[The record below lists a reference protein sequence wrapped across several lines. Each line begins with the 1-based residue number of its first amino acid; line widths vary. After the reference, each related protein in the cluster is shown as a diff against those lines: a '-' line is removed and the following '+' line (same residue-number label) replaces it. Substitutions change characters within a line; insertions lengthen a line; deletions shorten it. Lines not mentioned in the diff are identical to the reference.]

1 MPKYFYNPETL
12 LYEVKKDRKHLKH
25 LWVVLLVAAL
35 PAVVYFYIWL
45 YISVFHFELP
55 KTSSLKRKHAAWEA
69 KMDILERLF

>member
-35 PAVVYFYIWL
+35 PAVVYFYMAVYL
-45 YISVFHFELP
+45 GFPF
-55 KTSSLKRKHAAWEA
+55 
-69 KMDILERLF
+69 